1 MNDKAD
7 FISIERSDDREAIG
21 NALTVSSSFDFAGR
35 LDHFSAED
43 NAFRPGLRSGV
54 TSSVIGQITCCQAVA
69 DDNKSTVLAD
79 PDVLVAIRSARLQ
92 KVGIVGMVY
101 IVSNRLLSIIAF
113 ICWKSVIG
121 WIFCDFPAWGVHTM
135 IKTDNKVAKK

>member
-92 KVGIVGMVY
+92 KVGIVGRGYGVHRFKPVTVDHRFY
-101 IVSNRLLSIIAF
+101 LLEIGNRLDIL
-113 ICWKSVIG
+113 
-121 WIFCDFPAWGVHTM
+121 
-135 IKTDNKVAKK
+135 